1 MPQAS
6 PARWLMPML
15 LALTTSACSPAP
27 PTERS
32 GSRAIDLSA
41 TRNTRLGR
49 AIAPLVESHPGKA
62 GVRLIAD
69 PLDAFATWMRLVGKS
84 ERSLDLQYYIWD
96 DDVSG
101 TLMLAALREAADR
114 GVRVRL
120 LLDDLGTTGMDA
132 ELAALDRLPNAEVRL
147 FNPLAL
153 RGGLKWLSY
162 LGDFARANRRMH
174 DKVLIADNQ
183 AAIIGGRNIDDTYFG
198 ASRER
203 LFLDLDVLVTGRV
216 VRQASARFDRFWASP
231 SAWPVAG
238 VVSDVHAGPEAFVTD
253 APQAARFREALKRV
267 DLDDVL
273 TGPDAS
279 MVWAPVT
286 LVGDEPEKGLGIPP
300 ANEDLLTGQ
309 LREILETPA
318 RSIDVI
324 SSFFVPTPTVTEAL
338 TSLAARG
345 VRVRVLTNSLDA
357 SDMPPAHAGYARYRR
372 PLLAG
377 GVQLYE
383 MRRLTAGDVVDEP
396 NGSLARSST
405 TLHAKAVVIDG
416 ETVFLGSYN
425 VDPRSALLNT
435 ELGLVIESRALAGR
449 VEAMFDE
456 QLPHGVYELRLEDG
470 KIRWLERSAEGRTIR
485 HDREP
490 GAGPLK
496 RGAVWF
502 FSLLPIEWLL

>member
-1 MPQAS
+1 MP
-6 PARWLMPML
+6 PRGLARWLIPTL
-15 LALTTSACSPAP
+15 LALTTSACSLAP
-27 PTERS
+27 PTDRS
-32 GSRAIDLSA
+32 VSRAIAPSA
-41 TRNTRLGR
+41 TRDTTLGR
-49 AIAPLVESHPGKA
+49 AIAPTVEARPGKA
-62 GVRLIAD
+62 GVRLVAD
-69 PLDAFATWMRLVGKS
+69 PLDAFATWMRLVRET

-96 DDVSG
+96 DDISG
-101 TLMLAALREAADR
+101 TLMLAALREAAKR

-132 ELAALDRLPNAEVRL
+132 ELSALDQLPNAEVRL

-153 RGGLKWLSY
+153 RGRLKWLSY

-174 DKVLIADNQ
+174 DKALIADNQ
-183 AAIIGGRNIDDTYFG
+183 AAVIGGRNIDDTYFG

-216 VRQASARFDRFWASP
+216 VRKASARFDRFWASP
-231 SAWPVAG
+231 SAWPLAG
-238 VVSDVHAGPEAFVTD
+238 VVPDVHAGPEAFVTD
-253 APQAARFREALKRV
+253 APEAERFRETLGRV

-273 TGPDAS
+273 TGQEPS
-279 MVWAPVT
+279 MVWVPVT
-286 LVGDEPEKGLGIPP
+286 LVGDEPGKGLGIPL
-300 ANEDLLTGQ
+300 AREDLLTGQ
-309 LREILETPA
+309 LREILDTPI

-338 TSLAARG
+338 TTLAARG

-357 SDMPPAHAGYARYRR
+357 TDMPPAHAGYARYRHA
-372 PLLAG
+372 LLSG

-383 MRRLTAGDVVDEP
+383 MRRLAEHDGADDP
-396 NGSLARSST
+396 NGSLAQSST
-405 TLHAKAVVIDG
+405 TLHAKAIVIDG

-425 VDPRSALLNT
+425 VDPRSVLLNT
-435 ELGLVIESRALAGR
+435 ELGVVIESRALAGR

-456 QLPHGVYELRLEDG
+456 QLPRGVYELRLEDG
-470 KIRWLERSAEGRTIR
+470 KIRWLERTADGRTIR
-485 HDREP
+485 HDTEP

-496 RGAVWF
+496 RGAVLF